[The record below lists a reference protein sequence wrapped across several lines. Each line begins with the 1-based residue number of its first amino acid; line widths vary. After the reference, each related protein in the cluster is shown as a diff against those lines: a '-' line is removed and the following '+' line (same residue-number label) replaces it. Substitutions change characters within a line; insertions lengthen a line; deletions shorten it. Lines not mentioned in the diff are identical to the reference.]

1 MCSRKLKVQGI
12 YPEIR
17 ELPPL
22 MWMSEIGRLSE
33 IPGVELKLTAGP
45 EVREPQVAAAL
56 RDDSDLII
64 YSGHGHENGLLL
76 PNRRVLKGRWI
87 ATQMRNKEPVPRA
100 IILAACGSGC
110 ADDNNESLTW
120 QIAKAGISTIGM
132 PSEVPDGAAIGYI
145 VDFVRALIAG
155 ADIGEAHDV
164 AIEAIEDQY
173 PEVAKT
179 IVLLPGL
186 TNGYRFIIERLNR
199 QDDRLGRLE
208 SGQERLM
215 ELVER
220 ALSAGATER
229 RSQSGARV

>member
-1 MCSRKLKVQGI
+1 MCNRKLKIVGI
-12 YPEIR
+12 YPEVR
-17 ELPPL
+17 GLPPL
-22 MWMSEIGRLSE
+22 SWMAEIGRLSE

-45 EVREPQVAAAL
+45 DVRESQVAAAL
-56 RDDSDLII
+56 RDDSDVII
-64 YSGHGHENGLLL
+64 YSGHGRENGLLL
-76 PNRRVLKGRWI
+76 PNQRIIKGRWI
-87 ATQMRNKEPVPRA
+87 ATQMKNKERIPRA
-100 IILAACGSGC
+100 IILAACGSGY

-132 PSEVPDGAAIGYI
+132 PSEVPDDAAIGYV

-164 AIEAIEDQY
+164 AIEAIEDGY
-173 PEVAKT
+173 PDEAKT

-215 ELVER
+215 TMMESLINHGP
-220 ALSAGATER
+220 AER
-229 RSQSGARV
+229 RTDGARV